1 MSRNR
6 GPGVAPRTRLALA
19 GLAVVAVLLA
29 VSASSPSGVSATTDD
44 PPPCKLANWFTVP
57 RGYDDWSHTLVDWQL
72 RVEWNYKPPDLV
84 PVSEAGIPGGGF
96 LRKVTIRDTRAMGEA
111 SRAAGAGIGIWSPYR
126 SFKYQV
132 QIFNDYV
139 ALDGYRDAIT
149 YSMRPGHSEHQ
160 LGLGVDFMSAGGG
173 SPLPGDWGQTPAG
186 RWMRENSWKYGW
198 VNSYPLGDNGELF
211 NPRTCFHYEPWHYR
225 YLGRA
230 MARKVHD
237 SGLTIRE
244 YLWKHY
250 VMVDPVTGQALATP
264 TPTPSPTPAATPTPT
279 PPAST
284 TGASS
289 AAISATSAASPAP
302 SFGDGPLGLDPLVVV
317 AVAAAVVVL
326 ASLAL
331 AAARR
336 GGSGE

>member
-1 MSRNR
+1 
-6 GPGVAPRTRLALA
+6 V
-19 GLAVVAVLLA
+19 
-29 VSASSPSGVSATTDD
+29 
-44 PPPCKLANWFTVP
+44 
-57 RGYDDWSHTLVDWQL
+57 
-72 RVEWNYKPPDLV
+72 PPDLV
-84 PVSEAGIPGGGF
+84 PVSEAGIPGGGY
-96 LRKVTIRDTRAMGEA
+96 LRAVTIKDTRAMGKA
-111 SRAAGAGIGIWSPYR
+111 AAAAGAAIGIWSPYR
-126 SFKYQV
+126 PYRQQV

-186 RWMRENSWKYGW
+186 AWMRENAWKYGW

-244 YLWKHY
+244 YMWTHY
-250 VMVDPVTGQALATP
+250 VEVDPRTGESLAIP
-264 TPTPSPTPAATPTPT
+264 TLSPTASPTLVATAEISPSAPPSAPASQ
-279 PPAST
+279 PPASPGSST
-284 TGASS
+284 DVAPSS
-289 AAISATSAASPAP
+289 AGTSGGFAPALLASG
-302 SFGDGPLGLDPLVVV
+302 F
-317 AVAAAVVVL
+317 VVL
-326 ASLAL
+326 ASVAIGVGYLAV
-331 AAARR
+331 RR
-336 GGSGE
+336 GRQK